1 MEPENVHFSPAFTVA
16 LGVKP
21 LTPGLDVTLPSS
33 SLLAMFP
40 GLRGPDESQASL
52 VKPDF
57 VLNKKALET
66 RGPFDILY
74 P

>member
-21 LTPGLDVTLPSS
+21 LTPGLDVTLPSGV
-33 SLLAMFP
+33 LAMFP
-40 GLRGPDESQASL
+40 GLRGPGESPASL

-66 RGPFDILY
+66 RGSFDLLY